1 MNKEYTEQEL
11 IKILLKHGLKI
22 SLLNSKHYLEKGYF
36 HSGGEVPSFIRTAE
50 QLFTSVELKINPNSK
65 PDKNGNLRP
74 YAGKKRR
81 YIVGE
86 MRENIAQRED
96 NRKYNSFKSPPER
109 TAIINKIHEKL
120 HKYYS
125 NEKGEQRLSTIVKT
139 LGFQRANQSLQKNK
153 EFIKRLRQ
161 AYNLNE
167 KFPFYKEHEIV
178 KEVTSNYN
186 SSITDIVEQALEQ
199 LSKDNKLVYSIHY
212 YGVNSNG
219 EAVPI
224 TRNKNAEYYQSLK
237 DSFSHYFSLYKT
249 DIGEHITFSQFLY
262 QYRQMKTQVKN
273 DQVDNEIMS
282 KEYYLFQMYHK
293 IYKKVLEETGLTD
306 AYRKFKISSVENVV
320 TVENEDINEL
330 FKRHYLRKT
339 RIYRYENY
347 PEHFRE
353 STFFWRRFFY
363 LSATIFLE
371 REDKEHLSRFEEDLE
386 RYAYDYYNKF
396 YNRDKFLFA
405 DDIDE
410 KIQEHVHNLKLRSV
424 IPIEE
429 RKEITNR
436 VNEVFSAMFSE

>member
-1 MNKEYTEQEL
+1 MTTEYTEIEL
-11 IKILLKHGLKI
+11 ANILKEHGLKVTQ
-22 SLLNSKHYLEKGYF
+22 LTTEYFKEKGYL
-36 HSGGEVPSFIRTAE
+36 HSRDGVPSFIRTAE

-86 MRENIAQRED
+86 MRESIAQRED
-96 NRKYNSFKSPPER
+96 NRKYNSYKSPPER

-120 HKYYS
+120 YKHYS
-125 NEKGEQRLSTIVKT
+125 SEKEEQRLSTIVKT
-139 LGFQRANQSLQKNK
+139 LGFQRVNQSLQKNGD
-153 EFIKRLRQ
+153 FIKRLRQ

-186 SSITDIVEQALEQ
+186 SSIVDITEQALEQ
-199 LSKDNKLVYSIHY
+199 LSKDNKLEYSIHY
-212 YGVNSNG
+212 YGVNSDG
-219 EAVPI
+219 ESISI
-224 TRNKNAEYYQSLK
+224 TRDKNAEYYQSLK
-237 DSFSHYFSLYKT
+237 DSFSHYFSLYKK

-262 QYRQMKTQVKN
+262 QYRQMRIQVN
-273 DQVDNEIMS
+273 NEQIDGEIMT

-293 IYKKVLEETGLTD
+293 IYKRVIEETGLVD
-306 AYRKFKISSVENVV
+306 AYKKFKFNSVENVG
-320 TVENEDINEL
+320 TIENEDINEL

-347 PEHFRE
+347 PEHFRK

-363 LSATIFLE
+363 LSVTIFLE
-371 REDKEHLSRFEEDLE
+371 REDKEHLNRFEEDLE
-386 RYAYDYYNKF
+386 HYAYDYYNKF
-396 YNRDKFLFA
+396 YNRDKFSFA

-410 KIQEHVHNLKLRSV
+410 KIQKHMYDLKLRGI

-429 RKEITNR
+429 RKEIAKE
-436 VNEVFSAMFSE
+436 VNEVFNIMFGE